1 MPRRR
6 VIGQRKILPDPKFG
20 SELLAKFVNIL
31 MVDGKKNLLQ
41 KLSYTA
47 RWRPWLSAL
56 VKMNWKLSKSLW
68 TTSVRPSKLSPA
80 A

>member
-31 MVDGKKNLLQ
+31 MVDGKNLLQ
-41 KLSYTA
+41 KQSSIP
-47 RWRPWLSAL
+47 RWRPRLSVL
-56 VKMNWKLSKSLW
+56 VKDHWKLSKSLS
-68 TTSVRPSKLSPA
+68 TTFARL
-80 A
+80 

>member
-31 MVDGKKNLLQ
+31 MVDGKNLLQ

-47 RWRPWLSAL
+47 RWRPWLNVL
-56 VKMNWKLSKSLW
+56 VNLNWKPSKLRSKTCARL
-68 TTSVRPSKLSPA
+68 SKLSPA

>member
-31 MVDGKKNLLQ
+31 MVDGKNLLQ
-41 KLSYTA
+41 KQSYTA
-47 RWRPWLSAL
+47 RWRPAQRSG
-56 VKMNWKLSKSLW
+56 KMNWKLSKSLS
-68 TTSVRPSKLSPA
+68 TTFAQL
-80 A
+80 